1 MGEIKI
7 SEKMRLFLSVLT
19 APILAEDNDCNK
31 LQEVLFPNS
40 TLDCEFEERT
50 CSDGYFCYIK
60 ENTCDYQCI
69 SECSSVE
76 PCENG
81 EIQRQISVDVNDR
94 PFLTCSCKDLS
105 PDIPQSYEC
114 EVKNGFIEASASVPK
129 IKKIHDDDNRNV
141 TLISGHHYE
150 EVQAAMAGNQL
161 VTSFE
166 KSLCKGIDKGNYYDF
181 TNIVNGRSSNSSFCE
196 FGEGKDLLVNGT
208 LYKEYHFGIGWDDL
222 IRTDLFGNQV
232 VRSYGKHWNFFCRVK
247 LQDILEGGFDSGGNR
262 TTENITSETEYD
274 FLMKLNLQYE
284 NGTIENYAGGEVD
297 VSPETKV
304 KFINV
309 ELTSNDAS
317 GMNLFVPECRL
328 KMDEFE
334 NVTNTDVIKS
344 SNAEILVNN
353 GCLSPVA
360 KNTNL
365 YELLDKTENGK
376 ESLKIIPYDY
386 NLNWKNDKL
395 KQTIICEV
403 RLCSKFGPDALGCQ
417 VTETCE
423 NERPNSFMD
432 KDLYQR
438 LFGQTTSRKRRQADD
453 VQFPPTAILE
463 TEVTFVKNSSEI
475 MKATTFLLLLF
486 SFA

>member
-1 MGEIKI
+1 MGETKI
-7 SEKMRLFLSVLT
+7 SEKMRLFLSFLT

-129 IKKIHDDDNRNV
+129 INKIRDDDKRRV
-141 TLISGHHYE
+141 TLISGHDYE
-150 EVQAAMAGNQL
+150 EVQAAMDGNQL

-166 KSLCKGIDKGNYYDF
+166 KSLCEGTDNGDFVEF
-181 TNIVNGRSSNSSFCE
+181 TNIINGRSSNNSFCE
-196 FGEGKDLLVNGT
+196 FGEEKNLMVNGT

-222 IRTDLFGNQV
+222 IGTDLFGNQV
-232 VRSYGKHWNFFCRVK
+232 VTSYGKHWNFYCRVK
-247 LQDILEGGFDSGGNR
+247 LQDILEGGFDADGDREVYDESD
-262 TTENITSETEYD
+262 ETSYE
-274 FLMKLNLQYE
+274 FSIKLNLQYA
-284 NGTIENYAGGEVD
+284 NGTIEENVKGEVD
-297 VSPETKV
+297 VSAGNKV

-309 ELTSNDAS
+309 ELTSDDKS
-317 GMNLFVPECRL
+317 GMNLFVPECKL
-328 KMDEFE
+328 NMQEFE
-334 NVTNTDVIKS
+334 NVTNTDVFKS
-344 SNAEILVNN
+344 SEAAIFVDN

-360 KNTNL
+360 KTNNN
-365 YELLDKTENGK
+365 YELLEKTENGK
-376 ESLKIIPYDY
+376 ESLRIRPYDY

-395 KQTIICEV
+395 KQKITCVV
-403 RLCSKFGPDALGCQ
+403 RLCSKFGTEGCQ
-417 VTETCE
+417 VTPTCK
-423 NERPNSFMD
+423 NERPNSFLD
-432 KDLYQR
+432 QVIGR
-438 LFGQTTSRKRRQADD
+438 RRRQADES
-453 VQFPPTAILE
+453 QPPPEVTLE

-475 MKATTFLLLLF
+475 MKATTFVLLLL